1 MGPHSEGLNFC
12 PPTRLWRWRRHRG
25 PYHCS
30 AVFWRGHTG
39 TTSVDLLFAFV
50 MPPFC
55 PLPYAFLTKLIS
67 YCSSPHKWNCS
78 HCGPLP
84 LFMLAKTSR
93 YWQANLDGIHTKRG
107 QGGKKGHTV
116 ALSAF
121 AFLAQSMPMDR
132 GRGSHRWGESSPSC
146 SGDWT
151 GSERHLR
158 SCQVS
163 LGPVR
168 PSLWKSLSW
177 PQKVSSIYLTTLL
190 NTLCCPS
197 CLVKKRSCSQVQN
210 VCWNRDISSF
220 KIHGHA

>member
-1 MGPHSEGLNFC
+1 MALCHCLCWQRPVDIGRQTWMGFTQREG
-12 PPTRLWRWRRHRG
+12 REGRK
-25 PYHCS
+25 
-30 AVFWRGHTG
+30 G
-39 TTSVDLLFAFV
+39 TL
-50 MPPFC
+50 
-55 PLPYAFLTKLIS
+55 
-67 YCSSPHKWNCS
+67 
-78 HCGPLP
+78 
-84 LFMLAKTSR
+84 
-93 YWQANLDGIHTKRG
+93 
-107 QGGKKGHTV
+107 